1 MVLPIPRR
9 ETPITGRFSYD
20 GSLISKAISP
30 YPCPPSTID
39 GISVP
44 PAPTE
49 TLISAPVPPVSPT
62 LTVIVFVVVERI
74 AVAIPETNIQFLEGR
89 SPLNQLWRLP

>member
-1 MVLPIPRR
+1 MELQAWLEKDSRDIPAGEFAYRVRKELLVEAMELDRYEQAKRDRNKIHWNRR
-9 ETPITGRFSYD
+9 
-20 GSLISKAISP
+20 
-30 YPCPPSTID
+30 
-39 GISVP
+39 VP

-74 AVAIPETNIQFLEGR
+74 AVAIPETGSVDLG
-89 SPLNQLWRLP
+89 